1 MRSKPAV
8 FAVLALGVGNPALA
22 QHVPPG
28 TKIRLTTPE
37 SYAGWHVGNL
47 TGMTRDSVRLAYA
60 TGDSATIALA
70 DIGLMDSSRG
80 ERTPIW
86 AALSG
91 VVLTPAG
98 ATVGVL
104 GGLLASLAETRE
116 LDTYVK
122 RGLWVGAATGFAAG
136 LVIAGTVKIEDWDP
150 IMLPARGGPVASSSS
165 AVAPM
170 APSYR
175 PRMRLKL
182 RIDGNKV
189 VGDLIDVQSDSVVL
203 ASSSAYSKYATSHV
217 SDVYVSRGKSA
228 WAGAKFGGLIGAG
241 VGLAA
246 GVAEAM
252 RPNDDTDAVR
262 ESGCDSGES
271 TCPIESDVSTVT
283 GSVIGYGLVGGLVG
297 AIVRR
302 EEWVR
307 SALPSPARDREPAR
321 LLFAP
326 SRSGLRIGWSA
337 AF

>member
-8 FAVLALGVGNPALA
+8 IAVLTLGLGTHAFA

-47 TGMTRDSVRLAYA
+47 TGMSRDSVRIAYA

-70 DIGLMDSSRG
+70 DVGLMDSSRG
-80 ERTPIW
+80 EKTPIW

-98 ATVGVL
+98 ATIGVL

-116 LDTYVK
+116 LDEYVR
-122 RGLWVGAATGFAAG
+122 RGLWVGSVTGFAAG
-136 LVIAGTVKIEDWDP
+136 LVIAGTVKREDWDP
-150 IMLPARGGPVASSSS
+150 IMLPARGPVASASSS
-165 AVAPM
+165 AAPM
-170 APSYR
+170 AAAYR

-182 RIDGNKV
+182 RVDGNKV
-189 VGDLIDVQSDSVVL
+189 VGDLIDVEGDSVVL
-203 ASSSAYSKYATSHV
+203 ANASARSKYATSHV
-217 SDVYVSRGKSA
+217 SDVFVSRGKSS

-252 RPNDDTDAVR
+252 RPNDDANTVSDPN
-262 ESGCDSGES
+262 CDNSES
-271 TCPIESDVSTVT
+271 TCRLESDVSTVT

-302 EEWVR
+302 ESWVK
-307 SALPSPARDREPAR
+307 SSLPSPVRDREPAR
-321 LLFAP
+321 LLLAP
-326 SRSGLRIGWSA
+326 ARGGFRIGLSA

>member
-1 MRSKPAV
+1 MRSKVVA
-8 FAVLALGVGNPALA
+8 AVLALGLGNSALA

-47 TGMTRDSVRLAYA
+47 TSMTRDSVRIAYA

-70 DIGLMDSSRG
+70 DIGLIDSSRG
-80 ERTPIW
+80 EKTPIW

-116 LDTYVK
+116 LDEYVR
-122 RGLWVGAATGFAAG
+122 RGLWVGAVTGFAAG
-136 LVIAGTVKIEDWDP
+136 LVIAGTVKREDWDP
-150 IMLPARGGPVASSSS
+150 IMLPARGGPVASASGS
-165 AVAPM
+165 AAAAAP
-170 APSYR
+170 AYR

-182 RIDGNKV
+182 RIDGDKV
-189 VGDLIDVQSDSVVL
+189 VGDLIEVQGDSIVL
-203 ASSSAYSKYATSHV
+203 ANSSAHSTYASSHV
-217 SDVYVSRGKSA
+217 SDVFVSRGKSS

-252 RPNDDTDAVR
+252 RPNDDANAMSDPD
-262 ESGCDSGES
+262 CDNSES
-271 TCPIESDVSTVT
+271 TCRLESDVSTVT

-302 EEWVR
+302 ESWVK

-326 SRSGLRIGWSA
+326 DRGGFRIGLSA

>member
-1 MRSKPAV
+1 MRSNLVVTAL
-8 FAVLALGVGNPALA
+8 LALGLGNNALA

-47 TGMTRDSVRLAYA
+47 TGMTRDSVRIAYA

-104 GGLLASLAETRE
+104 GGLLASIAESRE
-116 LDTYVK
+116 LDTYVE

-136 LVIAGTVKIEDWDP
+136 RVIAGTVKREDWDP
-150 IMLPARGGPVASSSS
+150 IMLPARGGPVASASGS
-165 AVAPM
+165 AASM

-182 RIDGNKV
+182 RVDGNKV
-189 VGDLIDVQSDSVVL
+189 IGDLIDVQGDSVVL
-203 ASSSAYSKYATSHV
+203 TNNSAPTTYATARV
-217 SDVYVSRGKSA
+217 TDVYVSRGKSA
-228 WAGAKFGGLIGAG
+228 WAGAKFGGLVGAG

-252 RPNDDTDAVR
+252 RPNDDANATTDPN
-262 ESGCDSGES
+262 CDTGES
-271 TCPIESDVSTVT
+271 TCRLESDVSTVA
-283 GSVIGYGLVGGLVG
+283 GSVIGYGLLGGLVG

-302 EEWVR
+302 EQWVR
-307 SALPSPARDREPAR
+307 SSLPSPARDREPAR

-326 SRSGLRIGWSA
+326 ARGGVRIGVHA
-337 AF
+337 TF

>member
-1 MRSKPAV
+1 MRSKPVVIAL
-8 FAVLALGVGNPALA
+8 LALGLGNNAVA

-37 SYAGWHVGNL
+37 SFAGWHVGNL
-47 TGMTRDSVRLAYA
+47 TGMTRDSVRIAYT

-104 GGLLASLAETRE
+104 GGLLASIGDGRE
-116 LDTYVK
+116 LDEYVR

-150 IMLPARGGPVASSSS
+150 IMLPARGGSVASTSGSAAPVA
-165 AVAPM
+165 PT
-170 APSYR
+170 YR
-175 PRMRLKL
+175 TRMRLKL

-189 VGDLIDVQSDSVVL
+189 VGDLIEVQGDSIVL
-203 ASSSAYSKYATSHV
+203 ANTSAQTSYATSRV
-217 SDVYVSRGKSA
+217 SDIYVSRGKSS

-252 RPNDDTDAVR
+252 RPND
-262 ESGCDSGES
+262 ESTTMSNEDCNSSES
-271 TCPIESDVSTVT
+271 TCRLESDISTVT

-302 EEWVR
+302 EQWVK

-321 LLFAP
+321 LLLAP
-326 SRSGLRIGWSA
+326 GRGGVRIGVSA